1 MSHSSFEK
9 INMSRETRLNQI
21 GEEIEKITESIDEM
35 SLSMGRKNDWSI
47 KQLEM
52 LKHNL
57 EVKYEK
63 LYKES
68 EKDNHINFEE
78 LGVDSLVIDE
88 SHRYKNNFIYT
99 KMQRVAGINTSSS
112 NRAMDVH
119 LKVQYI
125 NEISGGK
132 GVIYLTGTPITNS
145 MSELYVLQNTL
156 QPKDLEKKGINSFDK
171 WVSTFGIV
179 EESDEIKPEGTGY
192 QKKMRLSKFHN
203 LPELIKVFNN
213 IADVKTAETLNLPRP
228 SLKTG
233 KEQIIKAELTEDQK
247 LIVDLLVDR
256 AEEIRKGKIDA
267 EIDNFLKITLDAR
280 LLSIDPRILDSEIPY
295 NANTKLNLCA
305 RKVAE
310 IYHETTEN
318 KSTQLIFCD
327 SGTPKED
334 KFNFYDALKK
344 ELLENGVSK
353 DEIAYIHSAKTDEQK
368 EKLFEKVRNGEIR
381 VLIGSTER
389 MGVGTNV
396 QNKLYALHNL
406 DIPWRPDQL
415 TQRNGRILRQGNE
428 NNEVEIFN
436 YITEGSFDSYLWQI
450 LENKQKFISQVM
462 TEKSPLRVCDDI
474 DEVVLNYA
482 EIKGL
487 AMKNP
492 FMKEKMQVETEI
504 NKLNLLKGNWL
515 DAKER
520 YKDKIENLPLRI
532 EKLETSI
539 KGITLDIE
547 TYKNNKPTDF
557 EIILNSKKFN
567 ERAEA
572 GEYFMELKSKLEK
585 ETNTANIQE
594 IGIYGGLKVGFTTE
608 MGVSKLY
615 LIGNKTYEKEL
626 GVSSTGNMTR
636 LENLASDI
644 ESQLPIYEN
653 RLNEVKKD
661 LENSKEQINKPFEQ
675 EERLAYLIQRKVKID
690 YNIENGITEEINQ
703 EDLIVDDNRA
713 IEYNEIK
720 EPIKIEETE
729 KSINS
734 KIEDKPIET
743 KITDKFNSIA
753 KQPKTDINQDELSKE
768 LYNGIYHFG
777 KDVLDG
783 KEEYL
788 QLEANGFDRLVL
800 EKIDNNEY
808 SLAHYSTLNG
818 DAMRDP
824 EITFKVE
831 DKNIIPTSY
840 LNDYVGEYQSYEE
853 IKESPKLLLE
863 IKEFFNDW
871 LKNITEQFKNAI
883 ENLRNK
889 NIEPTKLEEL
899 KEEYMQGDLVRL
911 EHMEN
916 EDLPIGSI
924 GFVKK
929 VDDMGQVHVL
939 WQNGSS
945 LALNVNVDKFQKIEI
960 KNLPLKQQ
968 FSIGRLKE
976 KLFKNT
982 EMKEKLEQNIN
993 RKI

>member
-1 MSHSSFEK
+1 ME
-9 INMSRETRLNQI
+9 
-21 GEEIEKITESIDEM
+21 EEIEKITESISQM
-35 SLSMGRKNDWSI
+35 SSSMGRKSDWSI

-88 SHRYKNNFIYT
+88 SHRYKNNFVYT
-99 KMQRVAGINTSSS
+99 KMQRVAGINTSAS

-119 LKVQYI
+119 LKAQYI
-125 NEISGGK
+125 TELNKGK

-179 EESDEIKPEGTGY
+179 EETDEIKPEGTGY

-203 LPELIKVFNN
+203 LPELIKVFSN

-228 SLKTG
+228 TLKTD
-233 KEQIIKAELTEDQK
+233 KEQIIKAELTEEQK
-247 LIVDLLVDR
+247 VIVDNLVER
-256 AEEIRKGKIDA
+256 AEEIRKGNVDA

-280 LLSIDPRILDSEIPY
+280 LLSIDPRIVDNEIPY

-353 DEIAYIHSAKTDEQK
+353 DEIAYIHNAKTDEQK

-428 NNEVEIFN
+428 NKEVEIFN
-436 YITEGSFDSYLWQI
+436 YITEGSFDSYLYQI

-462 TEKSPLRVCDDI
+462 TEKSPLRACDDI
-474 DEVVLNYA
+474 DEVVLTYA

-520 YKDKIENLPLRI
+520 YKDKIEKLPLRI
-532 EKLETSI
+532 ENLETSI
-539 KGITLDIE
+539 KDINLDIE
-547 TYKNNKPTDF
+547 TYRNNKPIDF
-557 EIILNSKKFN
+557 EIILNGKKFN
-567 ERAEA
+567 DRAKA
-572 GEYFMELKSKLEK
+572 GEYFMELKAKLEK
-585 ETNTANIQE
+585 ETNTSNIQE
-594 IGIYGGLKVGFTTE
+594 IGSYGGLKVGFTTT

-626 GVSSTGNMTR
+626 GISSTGNMTR

-661 LENSKEQINKPFEQ
+661 LENSKEQINKPFEY
-675 EERLAYLIQRKVKID
+675 EERLAYLIQRKVEID
-690 YNIENGITEEINQ
+690 YNIENGITQEINQ
-703 EDLIVDDNRA
+703 EDLIVDDNRTT
-713 IEYNEIK
+713 EHNEIK

-729 KSINS
+729 KSINEQV
-734 KIEDKPIET
+734 EDKQLET
-743 KITDKFNSIA
+743 KIVDKDNNITE
-753 KQPKTDINQDELSKE
+753 PTKTDINQDELGKE
-768 LYNGIYHFG
+768 IYNRLYHFG

-788 QLEANGFDRLVL
+788 ELEANGFDRLVL

-808 SLAHYSTLNG
+808 SLAHYSTLNW
-818 DAMRDP
+818 DSMRDP

-840 LNDYVGEYQSYEE
+840 LNDYVGEYQDYEE

-863 IKEFFNDW
+863 IKEFFNGW
-871 LKNITEQFKNAI
+871 LKNIAEQFKNAI
-883 ENLRNK
+883 ENLKNK
-889 NIEPTKLEEL
+889 NIEPIKLEKL
-899 KEEYMQGDLVRL
+899 RKEYAQGDLVRL

-929 VDDMGQVHVL
+929 VDDIGQVHVL

-945 LALNVNVDKFQKIEI
+945 LALNLNVDRFRKLEM
-960 KNLPLKQQ
+960 KNLPINQQ
-968 FSIGRLKE
+968 FVVDGLREKFKDSIYGSNNIETNK
-976 KLFKNT
+976 
-982 EMKEKLEQNIN
+982 KLEQLKKEEKIN
-993 RKI
+993 KRS